1 MTKIYIHTPF
11 IKLKDA
17 LKFAGA
23 VESGAVAK
31 IAVLEGKVKVNGE
44 ICTVSGKKM
53 VVGDIIEYDSVTYEV
68 THDFSTK

>member
-31 IAVLEGKVKVNGE
+31 IDILDGKVKVGGE
-44 ICTVSGKKM
+44 ICTVCGKKLM
-53 VVGDIIEYDSVTYEV
+53 VGDTVEYDGITYVISEE
-68 THDFSTK
+68 FSAN